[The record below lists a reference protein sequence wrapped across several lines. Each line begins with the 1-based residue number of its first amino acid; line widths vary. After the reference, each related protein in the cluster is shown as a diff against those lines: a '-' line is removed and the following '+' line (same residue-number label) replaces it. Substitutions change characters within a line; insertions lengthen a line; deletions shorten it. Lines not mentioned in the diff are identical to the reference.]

1 MIHGKSFIVWD
12 GINISTSIFNI
23 LEGLQQGTVT
33 SPILFI
39 IFTSTILNKFGLNS
53 GNNTYSGAYADDET
67 VYVADSKIPVIQDKL
82 TKIINEKYHCY
93 KSWNLKMNPDKSET
107 ILFRKTVNEITPPTV
122 LLIKNFQITITDN
135 DTGEK
140 FNIPNKDM
148 VKYLGVHFDYL
159 IRMNKHHAIQL
170 KKGKNAFRANSRIF
184 YDRNIQTKAKLICY
198 QLLVRPIISYAAP
211 IWWNVGPSVMEK
223 YRKFERSCLKT
234 CLGRYRSA
242 ESNYIKRLSNKEIYD
257 LADIPR
263 FDNFCL
269 TLTRNY
275 FSTMYE
281 IGNDTIKNLKIDNN
295 KLVNKMAGSNYSPPE
310 IFTNLDRMGCIQNEF
325 NVPIIYHI
333 RRHCA
338 RKAIFT
344 DMDNLQSE
352 SIVYSMALPARDHD
366 SLDRLNE
373 KYWWL
378 HGEAKHLDEL
388 RRRARIKKQQF
399 QQQQRVRPL
408 LNSRR
413 RHRQ

>member
-1 MIHGKSFIVWD
+1 
-12 GINISTSIFNI
+12 
-23 LEGLQQGTVT
+23 
-33 SPILFI
+33 
-39 IFTSTILNKFGLNS
+39 
-53 GNNTYSGAYADDET
+53 
-67 VYVADSKIPVIQDKL
+67 
-82 TKIINEKYHCY
+82 
-93 KSWNLKMNPDKSET
+93 
-107 ILFRKTVNEITPPTV
+107 
-122 LLIKNFQITITDN
+122 
-135 DTGEK
+135 
-140 FNIPNKDM
+140 
-148 VKYLGVHFDYL
+148 
-159 IRMNKHHAIQL
+159 MNKHHAIQL

-211 IWWNVGPSVMEK
+211 IWWDVGLSVMEK

-257 LADIPR
+257 LADIRR

-281 IGNDTIKNLKIDNN
+281 IGNDTIKNLEIENN
-295 KLVNKMAGSNYSPPE
+295 KLVRIMAGSNY
-310 IFTNLDRMGCIQNEF
+310 N
-325 NVPIIYHI
+325 
-333 RRHCA
+333 
-338 RKAIFT
+338 
-344 DMDNLQSE
+344 
-352 SIVYSMALPARDHD
+352 HD

-399 QQQQRVRPL
+399 RQQQRVRPL